1 MYGFTKLCKKNNIYH
16 NFKRTR
22 QSQCWSQK
30 LTKIPQKVLKLW
42 KMPSKTQDFAWLGK
56 LEKDKT
62 VWSWLGLE
70 NIELFDFSSS
80 SSSAWKSGL
89 KLDLN
94 EEEFSSRITQKRNV
108 LSSPMGVEILKNK
121 LYVCSSMY
129 LLDTGTKP
137 LWETETRSYHCR
149 LNVSEIV
156 SLSSYNLTICNWSWG
171 SQLGYFLYKPCLLY
185 LYISVE

>member
-1 MYGFTKLCKKNNIYH
+1 
-16 NFKRTR
+16 
-22 QSQCWSQK
+22 
-30 LTKIPQKVLKLW
+30 
-42 KMPSKTQDFAWLGK
+42 MPSKTQDFAWLGK

-70 NIELFDFSSS
+70 NTELFDFSSS

-108 LSSPMGVEILKNK
+108 LSSPTGVEILKNK

-137 LWETETRSYHCR
+137 LWETETCSYHCR

-171 SQLGYFLYKPCLLY
+171 SRLGYFLYKPCLLY